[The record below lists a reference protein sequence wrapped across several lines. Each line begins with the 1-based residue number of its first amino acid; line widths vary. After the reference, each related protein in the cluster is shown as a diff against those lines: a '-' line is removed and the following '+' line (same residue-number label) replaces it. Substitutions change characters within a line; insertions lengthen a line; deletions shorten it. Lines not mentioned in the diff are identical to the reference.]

1 VKKVI
6 AIGSDHRGY
15 NYKEQIKN
23 HLLSNNYI
31 VKDFGTDSTES
42 VDYPDYAK
50 KVADSV
56 ISGDSEMGVLICGT
70 GIGVSI
76 AANKIKGI
84 RAANVTSEKMVEM
97 SREHNNAN
105 VICFGG
111 DIMDIGTV
119 IKCLEIFLQR
129 EFGGGRHI
137 QRVAKIKA
145 LEI

>member
-1 VKKVI
+1 MKRII

-15 NYKEQIKN
+15 KYKEKVKEYLRS
-23 HLLSNNYI
+23 HNYE
-31 VKDFGTDSTES
+31 VKDFGTDSVES

-50 KVADSV
+50 KAADSV
-56 ISGDSEMGVLICGT
+56 VSGESEMGVLICGT

-84 RAANVTSEKMVEM
+84 RAANVTSEKMAEM

-105 VICFGG
+105 IICFGG
-111 DIMDIGTV
+111 DIVDIDTV
-119 IKCLEIFLQR
+119 IRCIDIFLKT

-137 QRVAKIKA
+137 QRVEKIKM
-145 LEI
+145 LET